1 MAVTATEK
9 KIVAPAKLT
18 AAQARTKLNDA
29 QAEIDKLNSEIN
41 DLKTNYATCCVCG
54 KLKPKYKF
62 YKSTDPI
69 NKLGLTPTC
78 KECAR
83 GLAVRT
89 DEHGNEYCTKENLKL
104 ALRYLNK
111 PYIETLWDSSVQ
123 ESENEFS
130 GKKRSTPY
138 DSFLKNVSLPNYNTL
153 SYFDGDDFQVIKQN
167 AYESVQVDNNK
178 LVSEKNSEILEQYK
192 MNRRDIIHSIGY
204 DPFENY
210 PIEEDKP
217 VLYAQLN
224 SFIDDET
231 KNDGMKMGA
240 VIQIVKKLN
249 QAEKLNDQI
258 DKYISDSAHA
268 ADNMALIDKM
278 ASSSQKL
285 MGVATSLAK
294 DNGISVNFNNNK
306 SKGANTLSGKIKK
319 LTEIGLRD
327 AKINSFDIGTCE
339 GMRQVAE
346 ISEAARHKQIGY
358 DENIAQE
365 IKDIKV
371 ELVEKLSKERDE
383 AVENARKLLMENKD
397 LKDFLMQKGL
407 VDEHY
412 RIIDDD

>member
-1 MAVTATEK
+1 MATETTT
-9 KIVAPAKLT
+9 KLT
-18 AAQARTKLNDA
+18 AAQLRAKVARL
-29 QAEIDKLNSEIN
+29 EDKVET
-41 DLKTNYATCCVCG
+41 LKNGAWCYLCDKHKTRD
-54 KLKPKYKF
+54 KF
-62 YKSTDPI
+62 YISTDPLNQSGI
-69 NKLGLTPTC
+69 TPICKDCAKKLALSIG
-78 KECAR
+78 KDK
-83 GLAVRT
+83 V
-89 DEHGNEYCTKENLKL
+89 EHEPTKESVKL

-111 PYIETLWDSSVQ
+111 PFLNTVWDASIA
-123 ESENEFS
+123 ESENLAS
-130 GKKRSTPY
+130 GKVKSNIWRAYSKHIAMGNWNCMTY
-138 DSFLKNVSLPNYNTL
+138 QDSDDLQFESKEIIEEVQKENNNT
-153 SYFDGDDFQVIKQN
+153 VR
-167 AYESVQVDNNK
+167 
-178 LVSEKNSEILEQYK
+178 EKNQEILEQYK
-192 MNRRDIIHSIGY
+192 MNRRDTIHSIGY

-258 DKYISDSAHA
+258 DKYISDSSHA
-268 ADNMALIDKM
+268 ADNMPLIDKM

-285 MGVATSLAK
+285 MNVASTLAK

-339 GMRQVAE
+339 GMKQVAE

-371 ELVEKLSKERDE
+371 ELVEKLSKERDK
-383 AVENARKLLMENKD
+383 AVEDARKLLMENKD
-397 LKDFLMQKGL
+397 LKDYLRNKGL
-407 VDEHY
+407 VDENY
-412 RIIDDD
+412 VIIDDD

>member
-1 MAVTATEK
+1 MATKSNATET
-9 KIVAPAKLT
+9 KLT
-18 AAQARTKLNDA
+18 AAQMRKKIETLEDKVQTLKDGAWCYMCDTHKARD
-29 QAEIDKLNSEIN
+29 
-41 DLKTNYATCCVCG
+41 
-54 KLKPKYKF
+54 KF
-62 YKSTDPI
+62 YVSTDPL
-69 NKLGLTPTC
+69 NKSGLTPIC
-78 KECAR
+78 KDCAKKIALSI
-83 GLAVRT
+83 GKDKV
-89 DEHGNEYCTKENLKL
+89 EHEPTKDSARL

-111 PYIETLWDSSVQ
+111 PFLDTVWDSSVA
-123 ESENEFS
+123 ESENLAS
-130 GKKRSTPY
+130 GKIRSNSWFSY
-138 DSFLKNVSLPNYNTL
+138 VKNIAMGQYNTL
-153 SYFDGDDFQVIKQN
+153 TYADSDGLQN
-167 AYESVQVDNNK
+167 ARQEQIEESQKENNNI
-178 LVSEKNSEILEQYK
+178 VREKNEEIIEQYK
-192 MNRRDIIHSIGY
+192 MNRRDIIHAIGY

-210 PIEEDKP
+210 PVEEDKP
-217 VLYAQLN
+217 ILYAQLN

-258 DKYISDSAHA
+258 DKYISDASHA
-268 ADNMALIDKM
+268 ADNMPLIDKM
-278 ASSSQKL
+278 AGSSQKL
-285 MGVATSLAK
+285 MNVASTLAK

-371 ELVEKLSKERDE
+371 ELVEKLSKERDK
-383 AVENARKLLMENKD
+383 AVEDARKLLMENKD
-397 LKDFLMQKGL
+397 LKDYLRNKGL
-407 VDEHY
+407 VDENY
-412 RIIDDD
+412 RIIEND

>member
-1 MAVTATEK
+1 MATAKDTQ
-9 KIVAPAKLT
+9 PSKLT
-18 AAQARTKLNDA
+18 AAQLKKKVEDLENKLQTIKEGAWCCLCDTH
-29 QAEIDKLNSEIN
+29 
-41 DLKTNYATCCVCG
+41 KTRD
-54 KLKPKYKF
+54 KF
-62 YKSTDPI
+62 YVSTDPLNQSGVTPI
-69 NKLGLTPTC
+69 CKDCAKKLALSIGKDKIEHEPNK
-78 KECAR
+78 ES
-83 GLAVRT
+83 VQ
-89 DEHGNEYCTKENLKL
+89 L

-111 PYIETLWDSSVQ
+111 PFLEDLWDSSVL
-123 ESENEFS
+123 ESENLAA
-130 GKKRSTPY
+130 GKVKSNPWVAY
-138 DSFLKNVSLPNYNTL
+138 AKNVAMGQYNGLTYVD
-153 SYFDGDDFQVIKQN
+153 SDSIIFDSSKSEQVENSQK
-167 AYESVQVDNNK
+167 ETNNI
-178 LVSEKNSEILEQYK
+178 VRERNQEILEQYK

-210 PIEEDKP
+210 PVEEDKP
-217 VLYAQLN
+217 ILYAQLN

-258 DKYISDSAHA
+258 DKYISDTTHA
-268 ADNMALIDKM
+268 ADNMPLIDKM

-285 MGVATSLAK
+285 MNVATTLAK

-327 AKINSFDIGTCE
+327 AKINAFDIGTCE

-346 ISEAARHKQIGY
+346 ISETARHKQIGY

-371 ELVEKLSKERDE
+371 ELVEKLSKERDKAIE
-383 AVENARKLLMENKD
+383 DARKLLMENKD
-397 LKDFLMQKGL
+397 LKDYLRAKGL
-407 VDEHY
+407 VDENY

>member
-1 MAVTATEK
+1 MPRVEKEIIEDVSKMAVTQCRSAYK
-9 KIVAPAKLT
+9 KLANEYK
-18 AAQARTKLNDA
+18 
-29 QAEIDKLNSEIN
+29 
-41 DLKTNYATCCVCG
+41 
-54 KLKPKYKF
+54 KLKDGAYCHECGAFKPRDKF
-62 YKSTDPI
+62 YKSAKTAS
-69 NKLGLTPTC
+69 GLIPVC
-78 KECAR
+78 KECLYKI
-83 GLAVRT
+83 GT
-89 DEHGNEYCTKENLKL
+89 GFDSKTKETHET
-104 ALRYLNK
+104 RETV
-111 PYIETLWDSSVQ
+111 IEAMRKADLPFI
-123 ESENEFS
+123 EELYENSCAAVTNEAS
-130 GKKRSTPY
+130 GKKRGTGYSQMITC
-138 DSFLKNVSLPNYNTL
+138 LQSLPQYFGMSFKDSDVTVFGNT
-153 SYFDGDDFQVIKQN
+153 VIQTDKFEETQT
-167 AYESVQVDNNK
+167 ENNNI
-178 LVSEKNSEILEQYK
+178 SREKNQEILEQYK

-210 PIEEDKP
+210 PVEEDKP
-217 VLYAQLN
+217 ILYAQLN

-258 DKYISDSAHA
+258 DKYISDTTHA
-268 ADNMALIDKM
+268 ADNMPLIDKM

-285 MGVATSLAK
+285 MSVANALAK

-327 AKINSFDIGTCE
+327 AKINAFDIGTCE

-371 ELVEKLSKERDE
+371 ELVEKLSKERDKAIE
-383 AVENARKLLMENKD
+383 DARKLLMENKD
-397 LKDFLMQKGL
+397 LKDYLRAKGL
-407 VDEHY
+407 VDDNY
-412 RIIDDD
+412 QIIDDD